1 MLKASFSFHNIFTLF
16 K

>member
-1 MLKASFSFHNIFTLF
+1 MLKASFSSNRYIGM